1 MPQYRQFQPQAYR
14 PEMTPYWYFERW
26 PYLKFLLRESSS
38 LFVGWFAV
46 VILLQLNA
54 IISGQAAYANF
65 ERWMAMPVIFIV
77 NVISFVLVCFH
88 AITWFMLVPR
98 VMARQVLGRP
108 TPEMISAAPNFGIWL
123 AASVVVA
130 LFALRVI

>member
-1 MPQYRQFQPQAYR
+1 MPQYRQFQPKTFQ
-14 PEMTPYWYFERW
+14 PEMTPYWYFDRW

-38 LFVGWFAV
+38 IFVGWFAV
-46 VILLQLNA
+46 VMLLQLNA
-54 IISGQAAYANF
+54 LISGPLEYAQF
-65 ERWMAMPVIFIV
+65 EGWMATPAVFIV
-77 NVISFVLVCFH
+77 NLISLVFICFH
-88 AITWFMLVPR
+88 AVTWFRLVPR

-108 TPEMISAAPNFGIWL
+108 TPDMMSAAPNFAVWL